1 MTEPVQHVDEDT
13 EANKIDNILLKM
25 KNSASDVAT
34 VRIYDKRKVAT
45 EYDPNVQ
52 YYIKNSDG
60 KFSDVS
66 IDIKDAPEF
75 ATQYKH
81 DDYKI
86 YDYVTK
92 LYGEPTVY
100 VDKRNNNVVTLKYN
114 NTRINKHESKLS
126 SDLIKIGVFNNK
138 HIPSEYKYGSV
149 E

>member
-1 MTEPVQHVDEDT
+1 MTEPVQYEAKDYIVDPYV
-13 EANKIDNILLKM
+13 LGLWLG
-25 KNSASDVAT
+25 
-34 VRIYDKRKVAT
+34 
-45 EYDPNVQ
+45 
-52 YYIKNSDG
+52 DG
-60 KFSDVS
+60 SRRE
-66 IDIKDAPEF
+66 PEF

-100 VDKRNNNVVTLKYN
+100 VDSRNNNVVTLKYN

-126 SDLIKIGVFNNK
+126 SDLIKIGVFHNK